1 VARLVKSRI
10 SVLVTPRDPNPY
22 QELLYEGVREAGVRV
37 QYTDGPTRSHTINIL
52 VAPVLLLWYRLRGF
66 RILHIHWFFQF
77 SLPWAGET
85 PRARQVMEWWFR
97 FYLIV
102 AKRVGYDIV
111 WTAHDLVPHD
121 PVFNDD
127 SGVQDL
133 LIRSSTAIVALSN
146 ASADELRSLGAR
158 NVYVIPF
165 GSYVEPYEVTEGR
178 EEARAALGFDS
189 RDLLVVFTGRVERYK
204 GVDLLLEAVGRLPP
218 DSKITVIVAGPCTDE
233 AYQSEV
239 ERLAQQTDGRAMLN
253 LRWVTDS
260 ELGRFL
266 RASDFAAYPFRSITN
281 SSSIVL
287 AESFGL
293 PVVIPDALMLRDVP
307 TDTAIRY
314 APINETETDSLLA
327 ALATAEHLSVAE
339 YGAMSLAASTWAHSN
354 DWSSVARQM
363 TDVYKRVLGAS
374 N

>member
-1 VARLVKSRI
+1 MARIVKSPI

-22 QELLYEGVREAGVRV
+22 QELLYKAVRQPGVRV
-37 QYTDGPTRSHTINIL
+37 QYTDGPTRSHTVNIL
-52 VAPVLLLWYRLRGF
+52 MAPALLLWYRLRGF

-77 SLPWAGET
+77 SLPWAGEK
-85 PRARQVMEWWFR
+85 PWARQVMERWFR
-97 FYLIV
+97 FYLLV
-102 AKRVGYDIV
+102 AKLMGYEIV

-133 LIRSSTAIVALSN
+133 LIARSRAIVALSN
-146 ASADELRSLGAR
+146 TSADELRSLGAT

-165 GSYVEPYEVTEGR
+165 GSYVEPYEVTEVR

-189 RDLLVVFTGRVERYK
+189 RDVLVVFTGRVERYK
-204 GVDLLLEAVGRLPP
+204 GVDLLLDAAGRLPTN
-218 DSKITVIVAGPCTDE
+218 SKIKVIVAGPCTDV

-239 ERLAQQTDGRAMLN
+239 ERLAQRTDGRAVLN
-253 LRWVTDS
+253 LRWVTDD

-266 RASDFAAYPFRSITN
+266 RAADFAAYPFRSITN

-293 PVVIPDALMLRDVP
+293 PVVIPDVPMLRDVP
-307 TDTAIRY
+307 ADTAIRY
-314 APINETETDSLLA
+314 TPTGDTETDSLRA
-327 ALATAEHLSVAE
+327 ALTTAEHLSVAE
-339 YGAMSLAASTWAHSN
+339 YGAMSQAASTWAHGN
-354 DWSSVARQM
+354 DWSSVAQKM
-363 TDVYKRVLGAS
+363 TNVYKTVLGIP

>member
-1 VARLVKSRI
+1 M
-10 SVLVTPRDPNPY
+10 LVTPRDPNPY
-22 QELLYEGVREAGVRV
+22 QELLYQGVREAGVRV
-37 QYTDGPTRSHTINIL
+37 RYADGPTRSHTIN
-52 VAPVLLLWYRLRGF
+52 VFAAPLLLVWYRIRGF

-77 SLPWAGET
+77 SLPWAGEK
-85 PRARQVMEWWFR
+85 PWARQLMEWWFR
-97 FYLIV
+97 SYLFIG
-102 AKRVGYDIV
+102 KLIGYDVV

-127 SGVQDL
+127 TRVQDL
-133 LIRSSTAIVALSN
+133 LIASSRAIVALSN
-146 ASADELRSLGAR
+146 ASAEELRAQGAS

-178 EEARAALGFDS
+178 DEARAALGYDS
-189 RDLLVVFTGRVERYK
+189 LDFLVVFTGRVERYK
-204 GVDLLLEAVGRLPP
+204 GVDLLLEATGRLPP
-218 DSKITVIVAGPCTDE
+218 TSKTKVIVAGPCTDV

-239 ERLAQQTDGRAMLN
+239 ERLVEQTDGRAVLN

-260 ELGRFL
+260 ELGRYL

-287 AESFGL
+287 AESFGS
-293 PVVIPDALMLRDVP
+293 PVVIPDAPMLRDVP
-307 TDTAIRY
+307 ADTAIRY
-314 APINETETDSLLA
+314 IPANETETDSLLA
-327 ALATAEHLSVAE
+327 ALNRAEDLSQAE
-339 YGAMSLAASTWAHSN
+339 YDAMSLAASTWAHSN

-363 TDVYKRVLGAS
+363 TDVYKAVLGIS